1 MAREE
6 IRQRARQPTT
16 VATFLVGSVVF
27 VVGWLVLEWRYT
39 FGIGLVLMV
48 LSLMHIL
55 FGTYDRRTD

>member
-16 VATFLVGSVVF
+16 VATFLAGSVVF